1 MIESSVKSQDYNKV
15 DTNHRSIFSIQTS
28 LKVPYSLIQTTKS
41 IQAKLLK
48 IFLTYNKYNSLLYLV
63 LLLSSFSKTR
73 ATAVSLGTKLD
84 VEIEQLFERELE
96 ATMKKISIH
105 CIPITDVSS

>member
-28 LKVPYSLIQTTKS
+28 LKVPYSLIQTSKS

-48 IFLTYNKYNSLLYLV
+48 IFLTYNEYNSLL
-63 LLLSSFSKTR
+63 
-73 ATAVSLGTKLD
+73 
-84 VEIEQLFERELE
+84 
-96 ATMKKISIH
+96 
-105 CIPITDVSS
+105 